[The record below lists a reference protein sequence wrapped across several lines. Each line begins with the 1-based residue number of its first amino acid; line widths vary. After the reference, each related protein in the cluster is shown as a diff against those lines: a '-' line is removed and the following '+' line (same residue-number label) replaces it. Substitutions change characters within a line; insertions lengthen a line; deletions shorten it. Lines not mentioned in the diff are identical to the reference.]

1 MSARSSLRL
10 VVQLAGAALVTAFAC
25 ARPGEG
31 VVVAP
36 NIDRH
41 PPPQSSDGEVIGAN
55 RKSPE
60 RSLAEGVSTDHLAP
74 GWKADEKGL
83 EYDPKR
89 DPAGRD
95 PGSTHLS
102 HEDGGAEVV
111 PSR

>member
-1 MSARSSLRL
+1 MPARSSLRL
-10 VVQLAGAALVTAFAC
+10 VVQVAGAAVAIASGC
-25 ARPGEG
+25 ARPTEG

-36 NIDRH
+36 HVDRH
-41 PPPQSSDGEVIGAN
+41 PPAQSADGEVIGAD

-60 RSLAEGVSTDHLAP
+60 HSLAEGVSTDHLAP
-74 GWKADEKGL
+74 GWKADEDGL
-83 EYDPKR
+83 EYAPKR

-102 HEDGGAEVV
+102 HQDGGAEVV